1 MSLGR
6 AIPLWQDGVEFDAAT
21 RRGAVGRGAVDGV
34 VESDVVIVG
43 GGYTGLWT
51 AFYLKQLAPQL
62 SISLVESQFVGFGGS
77 GRNGGWCSAFLPMSP
92 NEMSAEHGAQAMRFL
107 QDQMFATVDEIAR
120 VAQEHN
126 IACDFHKGGTIT
138 SASNPAHV
146 ERLHHYIDD
155 WHAAGFSN
163 IDMTWESAEQISQR
177 IHVSSTLGGMYSP
190 HCAVVNPWK
199 LVTGLAR
206 TVESLGVVIFE
217 DSRALAIEPRR
228 VVLERGEVRAKWV
241 VMLLSLSPHNFL
253 QASARSCR
261 CIR

>member
-1 MSLGR
+1 MSLCR

-21 RRGAVGRGAVDGV
+21 RRGAVDGV
-34 VESDVVIVG
+34 VEFDVVIVG

-92 NEMSAEHGAQAMRFL
+92 SEMSAEHGAQAMRFL

-120 VAQEHN
+120 VAESHN

-138 SASNPAHV
+138 SASNAAHV

-155 WHAAGFSN
+155 WHAAGFSDT
-163 IDMTWESAEQISQR
+163 DMS
-177 IHVSSTLGGMYSP
+177 
-190 HCAVVNPWK
+190 
-199 LVTGLAR
+199 
-206 TVESLGVVIFE
+206 
-217 DSRALAIEPRR
+217 
-228 VVLERGEVRAKWV
+228 
-241 VMLLSLSPHNFL
+241 
-253 QASARSCR
+253 
-261 CIR
+261 